1 MRPEDLF
8 LAIGTVEES
17 RLARSEFCVSSDFKQ
32 EDKNMNMKSGTVIKN
47 LLVAALIVSM
57 LAVTAYAVAGFLIYD
72 SPEEMVSAIFGN
84 STGFDH
90 DAGSIRPDPYGGPEG
105 IIVEPTFDRVA
116 ADEDVV
122 AEDVVPHVNPV
133 GQSVCFNGYTLTVDA
148 FTYDSATR
156 CGFVTY
162 LLENPKGVSGYRL
175 QSDGEIWYD
184 GQPDP
189 VQVNQYGYPYIIQE
203 KTTPTCLAATYYFQ
217 WDARRGEKLALS
229 LQSQE
234 DRYTPEEFAA
244 LIEDEVEARK
254 QAMTPQQAMDT
265 IRQNLGD
272 EVFAQI
278 FAGMTEEEI
287 AEQCY
292 TEIVACEVAN
302 RMEAEGISEA
312 IEIPLD
318 QQSRLKGVTAGTGS
332 IRISTVSLRVDM
344 TDLTFL
350 HTDSQGNH
358 VIDTG
363 NIDSVVIRFA
373 DGEEYTVFDG
383 YILNYMFCVTD
394 MPEENVATEIIV
406 PPEEDPNGE
415 GYSYVENS
423 HGYCL
428 LTVMFNRII
437 DVDEITAVV
446 INGTELPVDK

>member
-1 MRPEDLF
+1 M
-8 LAIGTVEES
+8 
-17 RLARSEFCVSSDFKQ
+17 K
-32 EDKNMNMKSGTVIKN
+32 MKSRTVFRN

-57 LAVTAYAVAGFLIYD
+57 LAVTAYAVTGFLIFG

-84 STGFDH
+84 RTGFDH

-116 ADEDVV
+116 ADENVV
-122 AEDVVPHVNPV
+122 AEAVVPYVNPV

-156 CGFVTY
+156 CGFVTW
-162 LLENPKGVSGYRL
+162 LLENPKGVSGYKL

-203 KTTPTCLAATYYFQ
+203 KTTPTCLAATYYFR

-229 LQSQE
+229 LQSQG

-254 QAMTPQQAMDT
+254 QAMTPQQAMDA

-272 EVFAQI
+272 EVFAEV
-278 FAGMTEEEI
+278 FAEMTEEEI

-302 RMEAEGISEA
+302 RMEAEVTSEA
-312 IEIPLD
+312 IEIPLN
-318 QQSRLKGVTAGTGS
+318 QQEHLKGVTAGAGS
-332 IRISTVSLRVDM
+332 VQISPVSLRIDM

-350 HTDSQGNH
+350 HTNSRGNH
-358 VIDTG
+358 FIDTG
-363 NIDSVVIRFA
+363 NIKSMVIRFA

-415 GYSYVENS
+415 GYSYTENS

-446 INGTELPVDK
+446 INGTELPMDN

>member
-1 MRPEDLF
+1 MKPEDLF

-17 RLARSEFCVSSDFKQ
+17 RLARSEFCVSSDLKQ
-32 EDKNMNMKSGTVIKN
+32 EDKNMKMKSRTVFRN

-57 LAVTAYAVAGFLIYD
+57 LAVTAYAVTGFLIFG

-84 STGFDH
+84 RTGFDH

-122 AEDVVPHVNPV
+122 AEAVVPHVNPV
-133 GQSVCFNGYTLTVDA
+133 GQSVCFDGYTLTVDA
-148 FTYDSATR
+148 FTYDSVTR

-162 LLENPKGVSGYRL
+162 LLENPRGVSGYKL

-189 VQVNQYGYPYIIQE
+189 VQVNQYGYPYIIRE

-229 LQSQE
+229 LQSQGE
-234 DRYTPEEFAA
+234 RYTPEEFAA

-254 QAMTPQQAMDT
+254 QAMTPQQAMDA

-272 EVFAQI
+272 EVFAQV
-278 FAGMTEEEI
+278 FAEMTEEEI

-302 RMEAEGISEA
+302 RIEEEGISEA

-318 QQSRLKGVTAGTGS
+318 QQSRLKGVTAGSGS
-332 IRISTVSLRVDM
+332 VQISPVSLRIDM

-383 YILNYMFCVTD
+383 YILNYTFCVTD

-415 GYSYVENS
+415 GYSYMENS

-437 DVDEITAVV
+437 DVDDITAVV
-446 INGTELPVDK
+446 INGTELPVDQ

>member
-17 RLARSEFCVSSDFKQ
+17 RLARSEFCVSSDLKQ
-32 EDKNMNMKSGTVIKN
+32 EDKDMKMKSRMVIRN
-47 LLVAALIVSM
+47 LLAAALIVSM

-105 IIVEPTFDRVA
+105 IIVEPTYDRVA

-133 GQSVCFNGYTLTVDA
+133 GQSVCFDGYTLTVDA

-156 CGFVTY
+156 CGFVTW
-162 LLENPKGVSGYRL
+162 LLENPKGVSGYKL

-203 KTTPTCLAATYYFQ
+203 KTTPTCLAATYYFR
-217 WDARRGEKLALS
+217 WDPRRGENLEIT
-229 LQSQE
+229 LQRQDE
-234 DRYTPEEFAA
+234 RYTPEGFKS

-254 QAMTPQQAMDT
+254 QVMTPQQAMDM
-265 IRQNLGD
+265 IRNNLGD
-272 EVFAQI
+272 AVFAEI
-278 FAGMTEEEI
+278 FAGMTEAEI

-292 TEIVACEVAN
+292 TEIVASEVAN
-302 RMEAEGISEA
+302 RMEAESTSEA
-312 IEIPLD
+312 IEISLD
-318 QQSRLKGVTAGTGS
+318 QQKHLKGISAGNDS
-332 IRISTVSLRVDM
+332 ICISPVSVWIDM
-344 TDLTFL
+344 TDLSFL

-358 VIDTG
+358 IVDTG

-383 YILNYMFCVTD
+383 YILNYTFCVTD

-406 PPEEDPNGE
+406 SAEDDPNGE
-415 GYSYVENS
+415 GFSYVENS

-437 DVDEITAVV
+437 DVDEVSAVI
-446 INGTELPVDK
+446 INGTELPVE

>member
-8 LAIGTVEES
+8 LAIGSVEES
-17 RLARSEFCVSSDFKQ
+17 RLARSEFFVSSDDKQ
-32 EDKNMNMKSGTVIKN
+32 EEKIMKKNPTRMLRN

-57 LAVTAYAVAGFLIYD
+57 LAVTAYAVAGFLIFG

-84 STGFDH
+84 ETGFDH
-90 DAGSIRPDPYGGPEG
+90 GEGSIQPDPYGGPEG
-105 IIVEPTFDRVA
+105 IIVEPTFDRVE
-116 ADEDVV
+116 ADEAVV
-122 AEDVVPHVNPV
+122 AEDVAPYVDPV
-133 GQSVCFNGYTLTVDA
+133 GQSIRFEGYTLTVDA
-148 FTYDSATR
+148 FTYDSATK

-162 LLENPKGVSGYRL
+162 LLENPDGVARYNL
-175 QSDGEIWYD
+175 QSNGEIWYD
-184 GQPDP
+184 GMPDP

-229 LQSQE
+229 LQTQGE
-234 DRYTPEEFAA
+234 QYTPEEFAA

-254 QAMTPQQAMDT
+254 RVMTPQQAMDT

-287 AEQCY
+287 ADQCY

-302 RMEAEGISEA
+302 RMEAEGTSEA

-332 IRISTVSLRVDM
+332 IRISPVSLRIDM

-350 HTDSQGNH
+350 HTDSRGDH
-358 VIDTG
+358 FIDTS
-363 NIDSVVIRFA
+363 NIDSVVVRFA

-383 YILNYMFCVTD
+383 YILNYTFCVTD

-406 PPEEDPNGE
+406 PPEDDPNGE
-415 GYSYVENS
+415 GYSYMENS

-437 DVDEITAVV
+437 DVDAVSAIV
-446 INGTELPVDK
+446 INGTELPVD